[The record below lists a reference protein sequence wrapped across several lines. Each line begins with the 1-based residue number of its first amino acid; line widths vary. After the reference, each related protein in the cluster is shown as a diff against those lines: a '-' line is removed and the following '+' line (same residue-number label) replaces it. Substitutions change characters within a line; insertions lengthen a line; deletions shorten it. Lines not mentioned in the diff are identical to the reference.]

1 MALRTFVSAVL
12 FFFASHELFSQQS
25 FNMQLVG
32 QVRTRGTS
40 GYSNCWGY
48 VAPNGK
54 EYAIVGTLNGTQIVD
69 ISTDTLKEVA
79 FIPGPSSQWREM
91 KVYQHYAYVVTEGT
105 GAGLQI
111 IDLDSMKLV
120 NTITT
125 TQVPSGHT
133 VSIEGKYL
141 YINGARYGNGGIIVL
156 DLTDPVNPVFV
167 GSFQGEY
174 VHDCYVKNDT
184 IYAAAI
190 YGLGLDIL
198 DATNKANIK
207 RINLVHY
214 PFAGT
219 HNTDVS
225 PDGKYVFTTDEINGD
240 PNLMGNIVRVW
251 DKTDIKNLKLVG
263 TYVAKPKTI
272 AHNIH
277 VKGKYAYVAHYTE
290 GIRVVDIQ
298 NPEIPV
304 EVAYYD
310 TYPGSAHSTIGNWG
324 TFPYYQSNRIIAT
337 DMNGGLFV
345 LNFAGQQANI
355 PVARAVVTVVDSV
368 TNLPVEG
375 VTAELLSSQN
385 YFVTDAQGIFKL
397 GSLSDTVSIRFSKR
411 RYDGGYETTTQ
422 MLTMPMNATGTITV
436 KLKPLPTGSLNLT
449 VKNSQNAAPLSGA
462 KVQIQ
467 NTAINGFTT
476 DTGSFHVP
484 YLLLNEKFRVVVS
497 KFGFAVDSIEVTLAA
512 AENNVEIVLQEKRK
526 DDFEFDLGWTVGS
539 VNDSGTMGRWQRAKL
554 LPSIFLGD
562 TLQPPADHS
571 NPGEICFGTGPTNNL
586 NDNVEG
592 RTTLVSPT
600 FSVTGMAVPTILY
613 WLFTN
618 TRSNP
623 VDDTVYVEL
632 SNDDGKIWKTA
643 EIITGKQQRWTQ
655 HRIVVNDVVAASSAM
670 KIRFVAR
677 DGGAPSTF
685 EVAVDDVEFGDGLQT
700 AIVRRE
706 ETVPNEFQL
715 SQNFPNPF
723 NPATTI
729 EYALPIGGVVTL
741 KVYDLLGKEVA
752 TLVSGNQEAGRYSV
766 IFDGGTMSSGVYFY
780 TLRAGTFSA
789 TKKFILAK

>member
-1 MALRTFVSAVL
+1 MALRTFASAVL
-12 FFFASHELFSQQS
+12 FFFALHELFSQQS

-32 QVRTRGTS
+32 QLRTRGTS

-54 EYAIVGTLNGTQIVD
+54 EYAIVGTINGTQIVD

-141 YINGARYGNGGIIVL
+141 YINGARYGNGGIVVL
-156 DLTDPVNPVFV
+156 DLTDPVNPVVV
-167 GSFQGEY
+167 GSYQEEY
-174 VHDCYVKNDT
+174 VHDCFVKNDT

-190 YGLGLDIL
+190 YGIGLDIL

-207 RINLVHY
+207 RVNLVHY

-225 PDGKYVFTTDEINGD
+225 ADGKYVFTTDEINGD
-240 PNLMGNIVRVW
+240 PNMMGNIVRVW

-290 GIRVVDIQ
+290 GVRVVDIQ

-310 TYPGSAHSTIGNWG
+310 TYPGSAHATIGNWG
-324 TFPYYQSNRIIAT
+324 VFPYYQSNRIIAT

-345 LNFAGQQANI
+345 LNFPGQQSNI
-355 PVARAVVTVVDSV
+355 PVARAIVTVVDSA
-368 TNLPVEG
+368 TNLPIEG
-375 VTAELLSSQN
+375 VTAEFLSGQN
-385 YFVTDAQGIFKL
+385 YFITDAQGIFKFGAL
-397 GSLSDTVSIRFSKR
+397 YDTVTIKFSKK
-411 RYDGGYETTTQ
+411 RYDGGYETKTQ
-422 MLTMPMNATGTITV
+422 MLTMPLNATGTITV
-436 KLKPLPTGSLNLT
+436 KLKSLPTGSLNLT
-449 VKNSQNAAPLSGA
+449 VKNLQNAVPLGGA
-462 KVQIQ
+462 KIHIQ
-467 NTAINGFTT
+467 NTTISGFTS
-476 DTGSFHVP
+476 DAGSFLVP
-484 YLLLNEKFRVVVS
+484 QLLLNEKFRIVVS
-497 KFGFAVDSIEVTLAA
+497 KFGFAVDSVDVTLSASV
-512 AENNVEIVLQEKRK
+512 NNVEIMLQPNAK
-526 DDFEFDLGWTVGS
+526 DNFEFDLGWTVGS
-539 VNDSGTMGRWQRAKL
+539 TTDSGTVGRWQRTKL
-554 LPSIFLGD
+554 FPVIFFGD

-571 NPGEICFGTGPTNNL
+571 NTGELCFGTGPSNNL

-592 RTTLVSPT
+592 RTTLVSPA
-600 FSVTGMAVPTILY
+600 FNVSGMTTPTILY

-623 VDDTVYVEL
+623 VDDTLYVEL
-632 SNDDGKIWKTA
+632 SNDNGVTWKTA

-655 HRIVVNDVVAASSAM
+655 HRIVITNVVAASSTM

-685 EVAVDDVEFGDGLQT
+685 EVAVDDVEFGDGLVST
-700 AIVRRE
+700 IVRRE
-706 ETVPNEFQL
+706 DIIPNEFHL

-723 NPATTI
+723 NPTTTI
-729 EYALPIGGVVTL
+729 EYALPVSEFVTL

-752 TLVSGNQEAGRYSV
+752 SVVSETQKAGRYAV
-766 IFDGGTMSSGVYFY
+766 QVNGEKMSSGVYFY
-780 TLRAGTFSA
+780 RLQAGTFTV